1 MIGAGGSVAG
11 VILAGGRAT
20 RMGGGDKTLRP
31 VGGRPILAHVVDRLR
46 PQVDALVLN
55 ANGDPAR
62 FAAFGLGVV
71 EDSVAGFAGP
81 LAGILAGMDWAAGQG
96 HGLIV
101 SAAGDTPC
109 FPETLVAD
117 LRAAMVAEGTPIA
130 MAMTADPERGMSPH
144 PTFALWSVAL
154 RQDLRA
160 ALAAGTRKVIQ
171 WAEPMG
177 CAKALFDDA
186 LYPFFN
192 VNTPGD
198 LETVETLVAEARR
211 GSTASRAGR
220 TWARRRSE
228 RLAAEIVGRGLT
240 APPRLS

>member
-1 MIGAGGSVAG
+1 MSVRGGMGAVGSIAG

-31 VGGRPILAHVVDRLR
+31 VGGRPILAHVIDRVR

-62 FAAFGLGVV
+62 FAAFGIDVV
-71 EDSVAGFAGP
+71 EDSIAGFAGP
-81 LAGILAGMDWAAGQG
+81 LAGILAGMDWAAGHG
-96 HGLIV
+96 HDLIV

-117 LRAAMVAEGTPIA
+117 LRAAMMAEGTPIA
-130 MAMTADPERGMSPH
+130 MAMTADPERGMSRH

-154 RQDLRA
+154 REDLRA

-186 LYPFFN
+186 RYPFFN

-198 LETVETLVAEARR
+198 LETVEVLVAEA
-211 GSTASRAGR
+211 
-220 TWARRRSE
+220 
-228 RLAAEIVGRGLT
+228 
-240 APPRLS
+240 

>member
-1 MIGAGGSVAG
+1 MNGAAGSIAG

-31 VGGRPILAHVVDRLR
+31 VNGQPMLAHVIDRLR

-62 FAAFGLGVV
+62 FAAFGLDVV
-71 EDSVAGFAGP
+71 DDSVAGYAGP
-81 LAGILAGMDWAAGQG
+81 LAGILAGMDWAARRG

-101 SAAGDTPC
+101 SVAGDTPC
-109 FPETLVAD
+109 FPESLVVA

-130 MAMTADPERGMSPH
+130 MAMTADPERGMSRH

-154 RQDLRA
+154 REDLRA
-160 ALAAGTRKVIQ
+160 ALGAGTRKVIQ

-177 CAKALFDDA
+177 CAKAMFGDA
-186 LYPFFN
+186 RYPFFN

-198 LETVETLVAEARR
+198 LDTVEALVAAVR
-211 GSTASRAGR
+211 
-220 TWARRRSE
+220 
-228 RLAAEIVGRGLT
+228 
-240 APPRLS
+240 